1 MVPVTALPELG
12 LPSHL
17 FFYTLIMKHSITD
30 DQNIFKRKSRLVKN
44 LIISLCTVCVVSI
57 VSFFITHFVQAKF
70 STSPTFYILNK
81 EWKTYDYSGVYET
94 SRLILQKKPFNNKA
108 LTYHGYASFYLGVS
122 QLDTSLAQNYLDE
135 SINCIRLSMLSA
147 RRSLIPQLEYMLGK
161 AYFYKNTISSY
172 YYSDLAVKYLLLAK
186 KNGYKADDI
195 SEYLGLSYASLD
207 MTMDSISAFTE
218 ALLIRESDTLLL
230 SIAEQYYKA
239 GQKQAAE
246 QYLFRIASSSKNSE
260 LILKSRVLLGTI
272 YIDEEKYSDAEN
284 EFNAVLEKKA
294 DSADAYYELGILY
307 EKEGDLVK
315 ARAQWRNA
323 LHIQVNHAGALK
335 KMAEYK

>member
-1 MVPVTALPELG
+1 
-12 LPSHL
+12 
-17 FFYTLIMKHSITD
+17 MKHSIAD

-44 LIISLCTVCVVSI
+44 LTISLCILCAITI
-57 VSFFITHFVQAKF
+57 ASFFIIRLVQTKM
-70 STSPTFYILNK
+70 SKLPTFHTLTK
-81 EWKTYDYSGVYET
+81 EWKAYDYSGVYET
-94 SRLILQKKPFNNKA
+94 SRLILQKKPFSNKA

-135 SINCIRLSMLSA
+135 SINCIRLSMLNA
-147 RRSLIPQLEYMLGK
+147 RRSLMPQLEYMLGK

-186 KNGYKADDI
+186 KKGYKADDI
-195 SEYLGLSYASLD
+195 SEYLGLSYAALD

-218 ALLIRESDTLLL
+218 ALLVRESDTLLL

-239 GQKQAAE
+239 GQKQASE
-246 QYLFRIASSSKNSE
+246 QYLYRIASSSKNEE
-260 LILKSRVLLGTI
+260 LILKSRVLLGNI
-272 YIDEEKYSDAEN
+272 YLDEEKYSDAEN
-284 EFNAVLEKKA
+284 EFNAVLEKNEN
-294 DSADAYYELGILY
+294 SADAYYGLGVLY
-307 EKEGDLVK
+307 EKQGDLVK

-323 LHIQVNHAGALK
+323 LRVQVNHAGALK